1 MRLSWCAR
9 MMETYPWWTEKQ
21 RKLAEETK
29 RFADENLSRGEEIAW
44 NKEFP
49 TDLVKEVADR
59 GWFGALIPESY
70 GGIETGV
77 TGCCIV
83 AEELSRICSALT
95 SAYSVTMFGGLEQV
109 LKFGNEAQKQRWAP
123 QVAKGKL
130 GAICITEPSI
140 GSDAAG
146 IETTATPEDNVYVMN
161 GKKRF
166 ISNAGLA
173 DIYLVYAKTSE
184 RPEDR
189 AKYTHLSAFIV
200 EKGMK
205 GFTVEKINELGGWV
219 SLPNGFLSFDDVRV
233 PVENRLGAEGDGW
246 KVLVD
251 GLNFE
256 RNLFAAGMLGP
267 MREAIKY
274 AVGHAQRRL
283 QFGEPTTE
291 FEVNQFK
298 IADMLARLRTA
309 RLLTYYSAYLM
320 DLKMDVV
327 MEATLAKLYA
337 SEAYE
342 RLVIDAQQVM
352 GGDGWTRFYPV
363 ETFMRDAKVN
373 QLGAGTSEV
382 MRMVL
387 YRQGL
392 RAMADELKMPHRQIH
407 PKLGV
412 PISTTKPEIVKE
424 VNEKTLLEVLA
435 EDYRVNPGLY
445 MSRTD
450 IKERLA
456 GVGDD
461 QLNQLLASLETKG
474 LIKLYKDRRG
484 NIALAK
490 ATYKGLKQAKPPEY
504 YQWYPEWTRKDMLF

>member
-1 MRLSWCAR
+1 MEWK
-9 MMETYPWWTEKQ
+9 MMETYHWWNEKQ
-21 RKLAEETK
+21 KKLADEARK
-29 RFADENLSRGEEIAW
+29 FADENLPRGEEIAW
-44 NKEFP
+44 TKEFP
-49 TDLVKEVADR
+49 TDLLKAVADK
-59 GWFGALIPESY
+59 GWFGASIPEAY
-70 GGIETGV
+70 GGTDTGV

-83 AEELSRICSALT
+83 AEELSRICSALVG
-95 SAYSVTMFGGLEQV
+95 AYSVTMFGGMEQ
-109 LKFGNEAQKQRWAP
+109 LIKFGTEEQRKRWLP
-123 QVAKGKL
+123 QIVKGML

-146 IETTATPEDNVYVMN
+146 IETTAKLEGGEYVLN

-166 ISNAGLA
+166 ITNAGVA
-173 DIYLVYAKTSE
+173 GIYCVYAKTSD
-184 RPEDR
+184 RPEDT
-189 AKYTHLSAFIV
+189 AKYRHLSAFIV
-200 EKGMK
+200 EKGTSS
-205 GFTVEKINELGGWV
+205 FTVEKINELGGWIG
-219 SLPNGFLSFDDVRV
+219 LPNGYLSFDDAKV

-256 RNLFAAGMLGP
+256 RNLLAAGMLGP

-274 AVGHAQRRL
+274 AVSHGQRRL
-283 QFGEPTTE
+283 QFNRPTID

-298 IADMLARLRTA
+298 IADMFARLRTA

-320 DLKMDVV
+320 DMKTEAV

-352 GGDGWTRFYPV
+352 GGDGWTRFYPL

-387 YRQGL
+387 FRQGI
-392 RAMADELKMPHRQIH
+392 RAMRDELKMPHRRIH
-407 PKLGV
+407 PKLGI
-412 PISTTKPEIVKE
+412 PISTTKPMVIAE
-424 VNEKTLLEVLA
+424 VNEKTLLEMLA
-435 EDYRVNPGLY
+435 EDYCVNPGLF
-445 MSRTD
+445 MSKD
-450 IKERLA
+450 DMKEKLA
-456 GVGDD
+456 GVGDE
-461 QLNQLLASLETKG
+461 QLDKLLTSLEAEG
-474 LIKLYKDRRG
+474 FVKLYKDRRG

-490 ATYKGLKQAKPPEY
+490 ATYKGLKEAKPPEY
-504 YQWYPEWTRKDMLF
+504 YQWFPEWMNKDLLF

>member
-1 MRLSWCAR
+1 
-9 MMETYPWWTEKQ
+9 MMETYPWWNEKQ
-21 RKLAEETK
+21 RKLAEEAK
-29 RFADENLSRGEEIAW
+29 RFADENLPRGEQVAW
-44 NKEFP
+44 TKEFP
-49 TDLVKEVADR
+49 ADLIKEVAER
-59 GWFGALIPESY
+59 GWFGAPIPENY
-70 GGIETGV
+70 GGTETGV

-83 AEELSRICSALT
+83 AEELARVCSALT
-95 SAYSVTMFGGLEQV
+95 GAYSVTMFGGVEQL
-109 LKFGNEAQKQRWAP
+109 LKFGNEEQRQRWLP
-123 QVAKGKL
+123 EIAKGKL

-146 IETTATPEDNVYVMN
+146 IETIATCEGDVYVMN

-166 ISNAGLA
+166 ITNAGVA
-173 DIYLVYAKTSE
+173 DIYCVYAKTSE
-184 RPEDR
+184 KPEDK
-189 AKYTHLSAFIV
+189 AKYAHLSAFIV

-219 SLPNGFLSFDDVRV
+219 GLPNGYLSFDDVKV
-233 PVENRLGAEGDGW
+233 PVENRLGAEGEGW
-246 KVLVD
+246 KVVVD

-267 MREAIKY
+267 MREAIRY
-274 AVGHAQRRL
+274 AVGHSQRRL
-283 QFGEPTTE
+283 QFGEPTIE
-291 FEVNQFK
+291 FEVNHFK
-298 IADMLARLRTA
+298 IADMLAGLRTA

-320 DLKMDVV
+320 DLKVDAV

-342 RLVIDAQQVM
+342 RLVIEAQQVM
-352 GGDGWTRFYPV
+352 GGDGWTRFYPL

-392 RAMADELKMPHRQIH
+392 RAMADELKMPHRHIH

-412 PISTTKPEIVKE
+412 PISTTKPEVVKE

-445 MSRTD
+445 MSRSD

-456 GVGDD
+456 QVSDD
-461 QLNQLLASLETKG
+461 QLNQLLASLENKG
-474 LIKLYKDRRG
+474 LVKLYKDRRG
-484 NIALAK
+484 NIALVK

-504 YQWYPEWTRKDMLF
+504 YQWYPEWIRKDLMF

>member
-1 MRLSWCAR
+1 MV
-9 MMETYPWWTEKQ
+9 ETYPWWNDKQ
-21 RKLAEETK
+21 KKLAEEAK
-29 RFADENLSRGEEIAW
+29 KFADENLPRGEEIAW
-44 NKEFP
+44 TKEFP
-49 TDLVKEVADR
+49 ADLIKEVAGR
-59 GWFGALIPESY
+59 GWFGAPIPEKY
-70 GGIETGV
+70 GGTETGV

-83 AEELSRICSALT
+83 AEELARVCSALT
-95 SAYSVTMFGGLEQV
+95 GAYSVTMFGGVEQL
-109 LKFGNEAQKQRWAP
+109 LKFGNEEQRQRWLP
-123 QVAKGKL
+123 QIAKGKL

-146 IETTATPEDNVYVMN
+146 IETTAIREGDAYVMN

-166 ISNAGLA
+166 ITNAGVA
-173 DIYLVYAKTSE
+173 DVYCVYARTSE
-184 RPEDR
+184 KPEDK
-189 AKYTHLSAFIV
+189 AKYAHLSAFIL

-205 GFTVEKINELGGWV
+205 GFKVEKINELGGWV
-219 SLPNGFLSFDDVRV
+219 GLPNGYLSFDDVRV
-233 PVENRLGAEGDGW
+233 PEANRLGAEGDGW
-246 KVLVD
+246 KVVVD

-283 QFGEPTTE
+283 QFGEPTIE
-291 FEVNQFK
+291 FQVNQFK

-320 DLKMDVV
+320 DMKMDAV

-337 SEAYE
+337 SEEYE

-352 GGDGWTRFYPV
+352 GGDGWTRFYPL

-387 YRQGL
+387 YRQGI
-392 RAMADELKMPHRQIH
+392 RTMADDIKMPHRMIH

-412 PISTTKPEIVKE
+412 PISTNKPAVFKQ
-424 VNEKTLLEVLA
+424 VNEGTVLEMLA
-435 EDYRVNPGLY
+435 EDYRVNPGLF

-450 IKERLA
+450 MKEKLA
-456 GVGDD
+456 GVTDE
-461 QLNQLLASLETKG
+461 QLNQALMALETKG
-474 LIKLYKDRRG
+474 LVKLYKDRRG
-484 NIALAK
+484 NITLAK

-504 YQWYPEWTRKDMLF
+504 YQWYPDWINKNLLF

>member
-1 MRLSWCAR
+1 
-9 MMETYPWWTEKQ
+9 METYPWWDKKQ
-21 RKLAEETK
+21 KKLAEEARK
-29 RFADENLSRGEEIAW
+29 FADESLPRGEEIAW
-44 NKEFP
+44 TKEFP
-49 TDLVKEVADR
+49 VDLLKAVAEKR
-59 GWFGALIPESY
+59 WFGAPIPEAY
-70 GGIETGV
+70 GGLDAGV

-83 AEELSRICSALT
+83 AEELSRICSALVG
-95 SAYSVTMFGGLEQV
+95 AYSVTLFGGVEQL
-109 LKFGNEAQKQRWAP
+109 LKFGDEEQRKRWLP
-123 QVAKGKL
+123 QVVKGIL

-146 IETTATPEDNVYVMN
+146 IETTAKLEGNEYVLN

-166 ISNAGLA
+166 ITNVGVAG
-173 DIYLVYAKTSE
+173 IYCVYARTSD

-189 AKYTHLSAFIV
+189 AKYRHLSAFIV
-200 EKGMK
+200 EKGTS
-205 GFTVEKINELGGWV
+205 GFTVERINELGGWIG
-219 SLPNGFLSFDDVRV
+219 LPNGFLSFDNARV

-283 QFGEPTTE
+283 QFNRPTID

-298 IADMLARLRTA
+298 IADMFARLRTA
-309 RLLTYYSAYLM
+309 RLLTYHSARLM
-320 DLKMDVV
+320 DMKTEAV
-327 MEATLAKLYA
+327 MEATSAKLYA

-363 ETFMRDAKVN
+363 ETFVRDAKVN
-373 QLGAGTSEV
+373 QLGAGTTEV

-387 YRQGL
+387 FRQGL
-392 RAMADELKMPHRQIH
+392 RTLRDELKMPHRHMH

-412 PISTTKPEIVKE
+412 PISTIKPVVVAD
-424 VNEKTLLEVLA
+424 VNETTLLEMLA
-435 EDYRVNPGLY
+435 EDYLVNPGLY
-445 MSRTD
+445 LSKGDM
-450 IKERLA
+450 KEKLA
-456 GVGDD
+456 GVGDE
-461 QLNQLLASLETKG
+461 QLDKLLKSLETNG
-474 LIKLYKDRRG
+474 LVKLYKDRRG

-490 ATYKGLKQAKPPEY
+490 ATYKGLKEARPPEY
-504 YQWYPEWTRKDMLF
+504 YQWFPEWINRDHLF

>member
-1 MRLSWCAR
+1 
-9 MMETYPWWTEKQ
+9 MESYPWWNEKQ
-21 RKLAEETK
+21 RKLAEEAR

-44 NKEFP
+44 TKEFP
-49 TDLVKEVADR
+49 VDLLKAVADK
-59 GWFGALIPESY
+59 GWFGAPIPEAY
-70 GGIETGV
+70 GGMEAGV

-83 AEELSRICSALT
+83 AEELSRVCSALVG
-95 SAYSVTMFGGLEQV
+95 AYSVTMFGGVEQ
-109 LKFGNEAQKQRWAP
+109 LIKFGTEAQRRRWLP
-123 QVAKGKL
+123 QIAKGKL
-130 GAICITEPSI
+130 GAICITEPAI

-146 IETTATPEDNVYVMN
+146 METMAKLDGDEYVLN

-166 ISNAGLA
+166 ITNAGVA
-173 DIYLVYAKTSE
+173 DIYCVYAKTSDN
-184 RPEDR
+184 PEDR
-189 AKYTHLSAFIV
+189 AKYRHLSAFIV
-200 EKGMK
+200 EKGTP
-205 GFTVEKINELGGWV
+205 GFTVERINELGGWIG
-219 SLPNGFLSFDDVRV
+219 LPNGYLSFDDARV

-267 MREAIKY
+267 MREAIRY

-283 QFGEPTTE
+283 QFGRPTID

-298 IADMLARLRTA
+298 IADMFARLRTA
-309 RLLTYYSAYLM
+309 RLLTYYAAYLM
-320 DLKMDVV
+320 DQKAEAV
-327 MEATLAKLYA
+327 MEATMAKLYA

-392 RAMADELKMPHRQIH
+392 RAMREELKMPPREIH

-412 PISTTKPEIVKE
+412 PLSTTKPRVIAEA
-424 VNEKTLLEVLA
+424 NEKTILEILA

-445 MSRTD
+445 MTRD
-450 IKERLA
+450 DMKERLTR
-456 GVGDD
+456 VDD
-461 QLNQLLASLETKG
+461 EQLDKVLVSLEAKG
-474 LIKLYKDRRG
+474 LVKLYRDRRG
-484 NIALAK
+484 NIAMAK
-490 ATYKGLKQAKPPEY
+490 ATYKGLKKAKPPEY
-504 YQWYPEWTRKDMLF
+504 YQWFPEWIKEQKLF

>member
-1 MRLSWCAR
+1 

-21 RKLAEETK
+21 KKLAEETK
-29 RFADENLSRGEEIAW
+29 RFADENLSKGEEVAW
-44 NKEFP
+44 TQEFP
-49 TDLVKEVADR
+49 ADLIKEVAKR
-59 GWFGALIPESY
+59 GWFGALIPEKY
-70 GGIETGV
+70 GGTETGV

-83 AEELSRICSALT
+83 AEELARVCSALT
-95 SAYSVTMFGGLEQV
+95 GAYSVTMFGGVEQL
-109 LKFGNEAQKQRWAP
+109 LKFGNEEQRQRLLP
-123 QVAKGKL
+123 KIAKGTL

-146 IETTATPEDNVYVMN
+146 IETTATREGDAYVMN

-166 ISNAGLA
+166 ITNAGVA
-173 DIYLVYAKTSE
+173 DIYCVYAKTSDK
-184 RPEDR
+184 PEDKG
-189 AKYTHLSAFIV
+189 KYAHLSAFIV

-205 GFTVEKINELGGWV
+205 GFTVEKINELGGWIG
-219 SLPNGFLSFDDVRV
+219 LPNGYLSFDDVKV
-233 PVENRLGAEGDGW
+233 PVANRLGVEGDGW
-246 KVLVD
+246 KVVVD

-267 MREAIKY
+267 MRESIKY

-283 QFGEPTTE
+283 QFGEPTIE
-291 FEVNQFK
+291 YEVNQFK
-298 IADMLARLRTA
+298 IADMLAQLRAA

-320 DLKMDVV
+320 DLKVDAV

-342 RLVIDAQQVM
+342 RLVVDAQQVM
-352 GGDGWTRFYPV
+352 GGDGWTRFYPL

-392 RAMADELKMPHRQIH
+392 RTMADDLKMPHRHIH
-407 PKLGV
+407 PKLGM
-412 PISTTKPEIVKE
+412 PISTAKPEVVKE
-424 VNEKTLLEVLA
+424 ANEKTLLEVLA
-435 EDYRVNPGLY
+435 EDYKVNPGLF

-450 IKERLA
+450 IKERFA
-456 GVGDD
+456 SVSDD
-461 QLNQLLASLETKG
+461 QLNQLLSSLETKG
-474 LIKLYKDRRG
+474 LVKLYKDRRG
-484 NIALAK
+484 NVALAK
-490 ATYKGLKQAKPPEY
+490 ATYKGLRQAKPPEY
-504 YQWYPEWTRKDMLF
+504 YQWYPEWINKDLLF

>member
-1 MRLSWCAR
+1 

-29 RFADENLSRGEEIAW
+29 KFADENLPRGEEITW
-44 NKEFP
+44 TKEFP
-49 TDLVKEVADR
+49 ADLLKEVAKR
-59 GWFGALIPESY
+59 GWFGAPIPEKY
-70 GGIETGV
+70 GGTETGV

-83 AEELSRICSALT
+83 AEELARICSALT
-95 SAYSVTMFGGLEQV
+95 GAYSVTMFGGVEQL
-109 LKFGNEAQKQRWAP
+109 LKFGNEAQRQKWLPDITR
-123 QVAKGKL
+123 GKL

-146 IETTATPEDNVYVMN
+146 IETTATREGDVYVMN

-166 ISNAGLA
+166 ITNAGVA
-173 DIYLVYAKTSE
+173 DIYCVYAKTSE
-184 RPEDR
+184 RPEDK
-189 AKYTHLSAFIV
+189 AKYAHLSAFIV

-205 GFTVEKINELGGWV
+205 GFTVEKINELGGWTG
-219 SLPNGFLSFDDVRV
+219 LPNGYLSFEDVKV
-233 PVENRLGAEGDGW
+233 PVENRLDAEGDGW
-246 KVLVD
+246 KVVVD

-283 QFGEPTTE
+283 QFGEPTIE
-291 FEVNQFK
+291 FQVNQFK
-298 IADMLARLRTA
+298 IADMLAHLRTA

-320 DLKMDVV
+320 DLKLDAV

-337 SEAYE
+337 SESYE
-342 RLVIDAQQVM
+342 RLVADAQQVM
-352 GGDGWTRFYPV
+352 GGDGWTRFYPL

-392 RAMADELKMPHRQIH
+392 RAMADELKMPSRHIH

-412 PISTTKPEIVKE
+412 PISTLKPEVVKE
-424 VNEKTLLEVLA
+424 VNEETLLMVLA

-450 IKERLA
+450 IKERLTS
-456 GVGDD
+456 VSDD
-461 QLNQLLASLETKG
+461 QLNQLLTSLENQG
-474 LIKLYKDRRG
+474 LVRLYKDRRG

-490 ATYKGLKQAKPPEY
+490 ATYKGLKQAKPLDFY
-504 YQWYPEWTRKDMLF
+504 KWYPDWINKDLLF

>member
-1 MRLSWCAR
+1 
-9 MMETYPWWTEKQ
+9 MMETYPWWNDKQ
-21 RKLAEETK
+21 RKLAEEAK
-29 RFADENLSRGEEIAW
+29 HFADENLPRGEEVAW
-44 NKEFP
+44 TKEFP
-49 TDLVKEVADR
+49 ADLVKEVADR
-59 GWFGALIPESY
+59 GWFGALVPEKY

-83 AEELSRICSALT
+83 AEELSRVCSALT
-95 SAYSVTMFGGLEQV
+95 CAFSVTMFGGLEQV
-109 LKFGNEAQKQRWAP
+109 LKFGNEAQKQRWATR
-123 QVAKGKL
+123 VAKGTL

-146 IETTATPEDNVYVMN
+146 IETTATLEGNEYVMN

-166 ISNAGLA
+166 ISNAGVA

-189 AKYTHLSAFIV
+189 AKYAHLSALIV
-200 EKGMK
+200 EKGTK
-205 GFTVEKINELGGWV
+205 GFTVEKINELGGWTG
-219 SLPNGFLSFDDVRV
+219 LPNGFLSFDDARV
-233 PVENRLGAEGDGW
+233 PIESRLGAEGDGW

-283 QFGEPTTE
+283 QFSEPTIE

-298 IADMLARLRTA
+298 IADMLAQLRTA
-309 RLLTYYSAYLM
+309 RLLTYYSANLM
-320 DLKMDVV
+320 DLKVDAV

-342 RLVIDAQQVM
+342 RLVNDAQQVM
-352 GGDGWTRFYPV
+352 GGDGWTRFYPL
-363 ETFMRDAKVN
+363 ETYMRDAKVN

-392 RAMADELKMPHRQIH
+392 RSMADELKMPHRHIH

-412 PISTTKPEIVKE
+412 PLSTQKPEVVKE
-424 VNEKTLLEVLA
+424 VNEKALLTVLA
-435 EDYRVNPGLY
+435 EDYCVNPGLY

-450 IKERLA
+450 MKERLA
-456 GVGDD
+456 GVSDE
-461 QLNQLLASLETKG
+461 QLNQLLTTLEAQG
-474 LIKLYKDRRG
+474 LVKLYKDRRG
-484 NIALAK
+484 NITLAK
-490 ATYKGLKQAKPPEY
+490 ATYKGLRQAKPPEF
-504 YQWYPEWTRKDMLF
+504 YQWYPEWINKNLLF